1 MSISK
6 SGGVHR
12 ASHLDLIKKREDDIM
27 RDKQYK
33 LIIFTTG
40 WVIFFIAIMF
50 FITTKSNAI
59 STEYTYAQTAG
70 NSDTQTLGLRT
81 AYDKQFNRYS
91 LDIGQSAFYSKSNG
105 VAVYEK
111 YDAHIELS
119 CLFERVIGL
128 GSYIE
133 LMYDSSRFSG
143 IDASYEMGAGLSW
156 TTVRDYNAKKRG
168 FILTTNI
175 GGGFSYEDY
184 TTREIRR
191 YPYLWT
197 DAKLEYYVISGA
209 AFGQTLSGLFDMNDT
224 GNIEFKNDFWIIAKI
239 SKMFRMKYSYSMTYR
254 NEPVEGFKNTD
265 KNYAVSV
272 VVQF

>member
-1 MSISK
+1 MRIGEK
-6 SGGVHR
+6 TMNEIKRILIV
-12 ASHLDLIKKREDDIM
+12 ASFAFLMHGFA
-27 RDKQYK
+27 Y
-33 LIIFTTG
+33 G
-40 WVIFFIAIMF
+40 
-50 FITTKSNAI
+50 I

-81 AYDKQFNRYS
+81 AYDKQFDRYG

-111 YDAHIELS
+111 YDAHIEGTY
-119 CLFERVIGL
+119 LFVRPLGL
-128 GSYIE
+128 GSYVD

-168 FILTTNI
+168 FILTTNM